1 MNIFVLKNILLRI
14 MFFEFCNVKTR
25 DWLIRIETTWHEY
38 CVNNWISGNIKR
50 GSRLFYQLFIHLFND
65 NFSMPEKSDT
75 YTMRVI
81 YIRNMVSKCCITL
94 IREKLQEIRVHV
106 HDLSLGKAT
115 ISYDE
120 LHISFSD
127 IEYLLER
134 YGFTLVEKREERL
147 VNAVKTA
154 VVELIHQMNNVNSI
168 VRKSE
173 YLVEKLGYSYPY
185 LSKIFSEHEHITLER
200 YIILHKIER
209 IKHLIDQDE
218 HSLTEIAYMM
228 DYSSVQY
235 LSNQFKSITGM
246 TVSRYRQ
253 SDGTLKTPLEE
264 L

>member
-1 MNIFVLKNILLRI
+1 
-14 MFFEFCNVKTR
+14 
-25 DWLIRIETTWHEY
+25 
-38 CVNNWISGNIKR
+38 
-50 GSRLFYQLFIHLFND
+50 
-65 NFSMPEKSDT
+65 MPDKSDT
-75 YTMRVI
+75 YKTRVI
-81 YIRNMVSKCCITL
+81 YIRNMVSRCCITL
-94 IREKLQEIRVHV
+94 IREKLQSNGVHV
-106 HDLSLGKAT
+106 HDISLGKAT
-115 ISYDE
+115 VSYDE
-120 LHISFSD
+120 SQILFSGVED
-127 IEYLLER
+127 LLKG
-134 YGFTLVEKREERL
+134 YGFTLLEKREERL
-147 VNAVKTA
+147 VNDIKTA
-154 VVELIHQMNNVNSI
+154 VVELIHEMNNVNSI

-246 TVSRYRQ
+246 TVSMYRQ